1 MNSNH
6 KTQKHPEVITVI
18 PCSPLI
24 RARHGSR
31 TTSGGFRSCAAGCC
45 DRRQCQ
51 SDYETATVLGASVA
65 NLEDLSLSVS
75 WLVIVAENRRLEAH
89 RGVDCKAVVL
99 QIKNGAFASEGLRVD
114 LVTSSLILFQGVWK
128 GYFQCRCFA

>member
-1 MNSNH
+1 M
-6 KTQKHPEVITVI
+6 
-18 PCSPLI
+18 SPLI
-24 RARHGSR
+24 RHGSR

-51 SDYETATVLGASVA
+51 SDYETASVLGVSAA
-65 NLEDLSLSVS
+65 TNLEDLSLLVS

-114 LVTSSLILFQGVWK
+114 LSDVFLDFVS
-128 GYFQCRCFA
+128 RCLEGIFPM